1 MIACDPYLK
10 PIYRIILAV
19 SAEHPAITSFDHSLE
34 QERVKQKSNGLL
46 VLQEKRTGLMCQSA
60 DQLTLADSRAVPGRA
75 VMSRAMPRLALQ
87 AARAGAALRGPSTG
101 SALPFLEG
109 GRIVADAVLGTDP
122 AAQPYKPHHQQHQT
136 RTQMRKQLGI

>member
-1 MIACDPYLK
+1 
-10 PIYRIILAV
+10 
-19 SAEHPAITSFDHSLE
+19 
-34 QERVKQKSNGLL
+34 
-46 VLQEKRTGLMCQSA
+46 MCQSA

-101 SALPFLEG
+101 SPLPFLEG

-136 RTQMRKQLGI
+136 RTQMRKQLGIWPIVYRDYSTALGRGDEICT